1 MLPPHIYLTGF
12 MGSGKT
18 HTGRRLASLLA
29 YPFVDL
35 DEWIEND
42 QGRTISE
49 IFATAGESAFRHEE
63 ARWLRNLTELPLCVI
78 ATGGGAPCH
87 HDNMAYMN
95 QQGLT
100 VFLDPPIS
108 VLVERLERERA
119 HRPLLQTGE
128 SLEANIRRRLAE
140 RRACYETAHLHLR
153 PQAREADVARLIAD
167 KLPEVVGH

>member
-1 MLPPHIYLTGF
+1 MYPPHIYLVGF

-18 HTGRRLASLLA
+18 HTGRRLANLLA
-29 YPFVDL
+29 YPFIDL

-42 QGRTISE
+42 RGKSISQ
-49 IFATAGESAFRHEE
+49 IFREDGEKEFRHQE

-87 HDNMAYMN
+87 HENMAYMN
-95 QQGLT
+95 GMGLT
-100 VFLDPPIS
+100 VFLDPTVDI
-108 VLVERLERERA
+108 LLDRLEKEAA

-128 SLEANIRRRLAE
+128 ALEVNVRRRLAA
-140 RRACYETAHLHLR
+140 RRACYEQAHLHLR
-153 PQAREADVARLIAD
+153 LREGTKDVARLIAG